1 MLICFNNNLKKIT
14 KHIITFSLL
23 IFTTS
28 FGKAEIP
35 FISNKLYPSII
46 NKDFNEINVINFI
59 GASQNYQ
66 NELANYVTSKATV
79 NNLPY
84 KFFSSFYYEFER
96 NPSMSNFI
104 QNEFRKGLIN
114 LRENVP
120 FFDKT
125 TVDNDLISIR
135 NFYQLNGFH
144 DAKVTFRFYPS
155 INSREN
161 ILDFV
166 ISEGQRYKIKE
177 VNYIGLDNIAE
188 ELKGIIVEFKNIKL
202 NTYFNEPFIQNSLNN
217 LTSFLKNN
225 GYYEA
230 SYSTPLVKIDTSQKE
245 DYITINFTLGNR
257 YRIGRIDFIDSANNQ
272 PLIANDM
279 KLRQLAFDKGD
290 WYSYQKIDQTK
301 DNFLSLGLFEIVAI
315 DTTSRFQHQND
326 STLNFV
332 IFLSYRKQQE
342 YGVGFS
348 FNQTRMDNLVNVGVE
363 ANYRH
368 RNIFNAAQEF
378 SPFANLYAKD
388 ILSTITTGSL
398 ELETQV
404 GFKFTQPLLWTIDNS
419 RISLLTSFSYSLR
432 SLNNFFTISTIN
444 FPVTFAI
451 RFPRITYFNR
461 GSIDF
466 QFLRENP
473 INFDEALSEAISSAK
488 NEQDINNIL
497 QAFLL
502 YEDLSKYLNEK
513 DFHLLTSNIIGVS
526 LTGDT
531 RNNPFSPSNGYF
543 TFFGADG
550 WNPLFYPKEVS
561 GLARYIRLQLTHYQ
575 FFKLTPTTTL
585 ALKGRFGGIQLLE
598 DGNSYVPIDRQ
609 FFCGG
614 ANSVRAW
621 PSRQLRYSNFT
632 SDSVDNKN
640 TFLFLQNFIGNGVLI
655 EGSIEFRFGFP
666 KPPGLNLFLQNLVQ
680 NIKTTLFLDFG
691 NAFHW
696 FLSNEDLEVKPLDY
710 ITKLAVGAG
719 IGLRYETPIGPL
731 RVDFAVPVYDP
742 LYIKKPFRSV
752 TFNFGL
758 GHAF

>member
-1 MLICFNNNLKKIT
+1 MEKIT
-14 KHIITFSLL
+14 KHIFILFINLFAILNSNASDISENLFPSL
-23 IFTTS
+23 
-28 FGKAEIP
+28 
-35 FISNKLYPSII
+35 I
-46 NKDFNEINVINFI
+46 NENFNEINVINFV
-59 GASQNYQ
+59 GASQNHK
-66 NELANYVTSKATV
+66 NELANYISSKATI

-96 NPSMSNFI
+96 NPSMSTFI

-125 TVDNDLISIR
+125 TVENDLISIK
-135 NFYQLNGFH
+135 NYYQLNGYH
-144 DAKVTFRFYPS
+144 DVKVSYRFYPS
-155 INSREN
+155 SKTKEN
-161 ILDFV
+161 VLDF
-166 ISEGQRYKIKE
+166 IIFEGQRYVIKE
-177 VNYIGLDNIAE
+177 VIYNGLENVADELKDKIE
-188 ELKGIIVEFKNIKL
+188 ELKIIKVNK
-202 NTYFNEPFIQNSLNN
+202 YFNETFIQNSLNA
-217 LTSFLKNN
+217 LSSYLRNN
-225 GYYEA
+225 GYFSVE
-230 SYSTPLVKIDTSQKE
+230 YSTPIVTIDTAQKS
-245 DYITINFTLGNR
+245 DIVSVNYSLGNR
-257 YRIGRIDFIDSANNQ
+257 YRVGSINFIDSTNNQ
-272 PLIANDM
+272 PMIATDM
-279 KLRQLAFDKGD
+279 KQKQLTFEPNE
-290 WYSYQKIDQTK
+290 WYSYYKVDQTK

-315 DTTSRFQHQND
+315 DTTSRFVPQTD

-332 IFLSYRKQQE
+332 VFLSYRKQQE

-348 FNQTRMDNLVNVGVE
+348 LNQTRMDNLVNIGIE

-378 SPFANLYAKD
+378 SPFANIYAKD
-388 ILSTITTGSL
+388 IFSTITSGSL
-398 ELETQV
+398 ELETQI

-419 RISLLTSFSYSLR
+419 RISLLTSMSYSLR
-432 SLNNFFTISTIN
+432 SLNNFFTISTFN
-444 FPVTFAI
+444 LPVTFAI
-451 RFPRITYFNR
+451 KFPRITYFNR

-473 INFDEALSEAISSAK
+473 INFEEALSEAISSAK

-502 YEDLSKYLNEK
+502 YQDLSDYLNVNQY
-513 DFHLLTSNIIGVS
+513 HLFTSNIIGLS
-526 LTGDT
+526 LTGET
-531 RNNPFSPSNGYF
+531 RNNPFSPTNGYF
-543 TFFGADG
+543 TFVGLDG
-550 WNPLFYPKEVS
+550 WNPIFFPKEVS
-561 GLARYIRLQLTHYQ
+561 GLARYLRFQFTHLQ

-585 ALKGRFGGIQLLE
+585 GLKARFGGIQLLE
-598 DGNSYVPIDRQ
+598 QDNSYVPIDRQ

-632 SDSVDNKN
+632 SDSVDNDN

-666 KPPGLNLFLQNLVQ
+666 KPPGLNQFLQNLVE

-696 FLSNEDLEVKPLDY
+696 FLSNEDIEVKPLDY

-731 RVDFAVPVYDP
+731 RVDFAVPIYDP
-742 LYIKKPFRSV
+742 LYIRKPFKSV